1 MRHLRFVPQSQPVLA
16 LRAAR
21 PGRAERAARV
31 PGAGEKIPVLS
42 HFLRFGAH
50 MAVHAR
56 RGVRVPRERRAT
68 CVHASPSPLAPRASV
83 SPTFSL

>member
-42 HFLRFGAH
+42 FFAFLRAYGGAC
-50 MAVHAR
+50 AP
-56 RGVRVPRERRAT
+56 RGARAT
-68 CVHASPSPLAPRASV
+68 RETRDLRAREPLAPRPASLGL
-83 SPTFSL
+83 THL